1 MYVFMYVVCIY
12 LGKLCMYV
20 CMLLYVN
27 VCIVYMY
34 VYMYLC
40 INVCNLFVYKY
51 ISSYSLITLPF

>member
-27 VCIVYMY
+27 VVCIVYMY

-40 INVCNLFVYKY
+40 INECNLFVYIY
-51 ISSYSLITLPF
+51 TLVVIL